1 MADEIMA
8 AEVAVGEK
16 RIDIAQLRKAQYTLE
31 KYRQGKANF
40 DNKLIENEDWWKMNH
55 FRDFKHMKWVKDE
68 NGKVRP
74 DSDHPR
80 ILKQS
85 AWMFNSIMGKHADIM
100 DNYPDPVIMARA
112 RDDEE
117 AAKSLSSIVPVVLD
131 NCNFEKVYSD
141 NSWDKLCFGACIYA
155 VTWNGSLL
163 NGLGDIEI
171 TPVDMLNFYWEPGVQ
186 ELQDSQNIFVLS
198 LMDKKILEETYPQT
212 VGKLTGTLL
221 NEKRYNYDDSID
233 TTDKAVVV
241 DWYYKTMD
249 GTRTILNYCKWV
261 DDIVLYASEDDEGHP
276 EYLTEGFYNHGLY
289 PFVMDSLYREK
300 GTPAGF
306 GYVDVMRPAQEY
318 IDQLG
323 TDLLEN
329 AAWGAKPRYFSKDEG
344 AVNLQEFQNLSKQI
358 VHVAGSIDENHL
370 KVIDTKP
377 LDSNYLNLYQQKID
391 ELKETSGN
399 RDFSQGS
406 TAAGVTSGS
415 AIAALQEA
423 GSKGSRDMIKG
434 SYRAFSEICKLVIEL
449 IRQFYD
455 TPRAFRIIG
464 ENGSPEY
471 VEFNNAPLQGQT
483 LSLMG
488 EEFKTKEPVFD
499 IIVKAQKAN
508 PYSRLSQNELALQ
521 FYNLGFFNPELTDQ
535 ALATIEMM
543 DFDGKE
549 KVSESIRKNGTMYE
563 RIQQLTQV
571 ATQLAQVVAVELND
585 PRPLEALQ
593 QTAGQDVP
601 PAPVGG
607 SAQLTEPNALGDM
620 VTGNTQADKMRRR
633 MQNATEVK

>member
-85 AWMFNSIMGKHADIM
+85 AWMFNSIMCKHADIM

-221 NEKRYNYDDSID
+221 NEKRYNYD

-471 VEFNNAPLQGQT
+471 VEFNNAPLQQQT
-483 LSLMG
+483 VSLMG

-499 IIVKAQKAN
+499 IIIKAQKAN

-593 QTAGQDVP
+593 ATTGQDVP

-607 SAQLTEPNALGDM
+607 SAQLIEPNALGDM
-620 VTGNTQADKMRRR
+620 VTGNTQADKMRSR
-633 MQNATEVK
+633 MQAAAEVK